1 VGIVVEDSVATLEV
15 FSATVTYAL
24 VERREHLYDGHDP
37 LGRQFSDFQK
47 VVADFFYVGQGDEGG
62 GGYLGEGSDS
72 AFSSR
77 RFGRSLGNGDIGT
90 EVWGFR
96 IQCRQVDITLY
107 VHRITRTDF
116 GHKGFLNASDEEMMK
131 FLPSCGRFQ
140 VWVHAWERR
149 WHLRSPRFLERQYA
163 LSKGMSQLFNSVVG

>member
-1 VGIVVEDSVATLEV
+1 MTGRGTRTAVV
-15 FSATVTYAL
+15 
-24 VERREHLYDGHDP
+24 
-37 LGRQFSDFQK
+37 
-47 VVADFFYVGQGDEGG
+47 
-62 GGYLGEGSDS
+62 YLGEGSDS

-96 IQCRQVDITLY
+96 IQCRQVGITLY
-107 VHRITRTDF
+107 VHRITRTQL
-116 GHKGFLNASDEEMMK
+116 GDEEITDRVDETTVK
-131 FLPSCGRFQ
+131 FLPSCRRFQ

-163 LSKGMSQLFNSVVG
+163 LSKGMSQLFNSDTCLFEDALKCLRF